1 MGTLRQ
7 VNIKNRPHYFFNGM
21 TNVSNFDQSLLIR
34 GKISFKGNDAVIYN
48 FNYIAMKSFGSVN
61 FLSCIFNNVDVY
73 IEESNGDKY
82 LMFAFYRQEQKSI
95 RKVHR
100 TLR

>member
-1 MGTLRQ
+1 
-7 VNIKNRPHYFFNGM
+7 
-21 TNVSNFDQSLLIR
+21 
-34 GKISFKGNDAVIYN
+34 
-48 FNYIAMKSFGSVN
+48 MKSFGSVN